1 MSLRADQ
8 SNTFNTSRLSSSR
21 LVLGRKCTL
30 IETNPGV
37 TPFFRASPFFLRSKF
52 MGEPVPEITETGA
65 GSDLRVVFFFN
76 WLDGRFVWQQQQQQ
90 SNRPT
95 NSPSCNPG
103 NILPPPSP
111 PVWLPP
117 SYPFIDNTF
126 QPSRISLLWTFYD
139 GSNLWITYLT
149 NQG

>member
-21 LVLGRKCTL
+21 LVVGRKCTQSGGWL
-30 IETNPGV
+30 KQI
-37 TPFFRASPFFLRSKF
+37 RAFFLRSKF

-90 SNRPT
+90 SNHPT